1 MSVEHEIRRYKFVV
15 AATDS
20 SLTYVALKMK
30 LITYLSALLLPSF
43 TIGAASEKVPN
54 TNDGVQAAA
63 NGTFSWNR
71 TDFLVNGKAYQ
82 IAGGQIDPQRVP
94 RAYWAQRIQMAKAM
108 GLNTI
113 FSYVYWQDIEKYPDQ
128 FDFTDR
134 NDIAAWFQE
143 VEKAGM
149 KAILRPGPYVCAERD
164 WGGLPGWLAT
174 RSGMKIR
181 SNNQPFL
188 EASSKYLAKVAAQ
201 LQPLLITNGGPILM
215 IQIENE
221 YGYL

>member
-1 MSVEHEIRRYKFVV
+1 
-15 AATDS
+15 
-20 SLTYVALKMK
+20 
-30 LITYLSALLLPSF
+30 
-43 TIGAASEKVPN
+43 
-54 TNDGVQAAA
+54 
-63 NGTFSWNR
+63 
-71 TDFLVNGKAYQ
+71 
-82 IAGGQIDPQRVP
+82 
-94 RAYWAQRIQMAKAM
+94 MAKAM